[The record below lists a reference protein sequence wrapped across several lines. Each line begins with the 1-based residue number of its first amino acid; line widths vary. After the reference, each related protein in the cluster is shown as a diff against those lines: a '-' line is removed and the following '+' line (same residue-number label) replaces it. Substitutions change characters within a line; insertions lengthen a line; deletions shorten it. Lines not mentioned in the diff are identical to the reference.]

1 MKLIKKFFILL
12 ILTSCFLSGCHS
24 NHKQN
29 DDYDSTDAVQSETIE
44 ANETKKMKI
53 LSEPSK
59 DVTLKKNICYQKS
72 EGDKCYM
79 DVAYRKN
86 GKKKP
91 LMLCVHGGS
100 WKSGSKETMN
110 NFLYTFSDYG
120 YVVASIDYD
129 VLPDAT
135 IVEQEECI
143 EKALEY
149 IIRKANIYEIDSQ
162 KIILLGSSSGA
173 QLVLRFTEEVV
184 ENQTNYNFHINSV
197 VDLFAPA
204 DLNYYLEVNA
214 MSEDAKEQLAVSI
227 DGKTNSDIVTELKK
241 IDVMQNVSKKL
252 PSILILHG
260 REDTVV
266 PISISE
272 TFYKRLQEEG
282 VSSKFVAIS
291 EMKHEI
297 YSEKVFPEIRQFL
310 GEEIK

>member
-1 MKLIKKFFILL
+1 MKSLKKFIIFL
-12 ILTSCFLSGCHS
+12 ILTSCFLSGCQS
-24 NHKQN
+24 AHKQN
-29 DDYDSTDAVQSETIE
+29 DDYDSTDAVQSETTE
-44 ANETKKMKI
+44 ESEKKKMKI

-72 EGDKCYM
+72 EGDRCYM

-91 LMLCVHGGS
+91 LMVCVHGGS

-135 IVEQEECI
+135 IVEQGECV
-143 EKALEY
+143 EKSLEY
-149 IIRKANIYEIDSQ
+149 IIRKANTYEIDSQ
-162 KIILLGSSSGA
+162 KVILLGSSSGA
-173 QLVLRFTEEVV
+173 QLVLRFAEKVV
-184 ENQTNYNFHINSV
+184 ENQENYNFHINSI

-204 DLNYYLEVNA
+204 DLNYYLEINA
-214 MSEDAKEQLAVSI
+214 MGEDAKEQFVISI

-241 IDVMQNVSKKL
+241 IDVMQNISDKL
-252 PSILILHG
+252 PPILILHG
-260 REDTVV
+260 KEDTVV
-266 PISISE
+266 PISISK

-310 GEEIK
+310 EEEIK